1 MATFGELGPTLLD
14 ASDARVSVNPRQSVT
29 RLMYAATF
37 AEGANDVKVSA
48 DHSELVDE
56 LAAEAAFTG
65 VLVMN
70 EKAVL
75 HLYEAPCDQALS
87 FLAKLKAKA
96 CVGELR
102 VLFSSEDCPERVMN
116 EWSEHRVS
124 RPAETVDIDAEDP
137 VDASFEL
144 YSTLLKIYERMA
156 KFNDADMM
164 KSNADFVPSSER
176 ITAFTKSDKFMSLD
190 EYLEFFHAP
199 IHLELGSEKVWP
211 IQSFMLA

>member
-14 ASDARVSVNPRQSVT
+14 AIDARVSVNPRQSVT

-124 RPAETVDIDAEDP
+124 RPAETVVSSVRSAPAPSMKVEAAAAAGAAAP
-137 VDASFEL
+137 APGAAARGVAS
-144 YSTLLKIYERMA
+144 
-156 KFNDADMM
+156 
-164 KSNADFVPSSER
+164 
-176 ITAFTKSDKFMSLD
+176 
-190 EYLEFFHAP
+190 
-199 IHLELGSEKVWP
+199 
-211 IQSFMLA
+211 QCLAYRAS